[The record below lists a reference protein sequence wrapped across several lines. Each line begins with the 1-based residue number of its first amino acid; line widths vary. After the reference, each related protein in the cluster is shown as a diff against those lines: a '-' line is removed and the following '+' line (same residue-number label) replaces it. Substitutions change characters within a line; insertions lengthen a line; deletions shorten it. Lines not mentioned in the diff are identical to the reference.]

1 MTNCDKVEEILGPD
15 WICARQI
22 ADELKIP
29 MPSVSSSL
37 ATLYKFDSTIER
49 EHRVSQY
56 HKRPIYHYRR
66 VD

>member
-1 MTNCDKVEEILGPD
+1 MTNCDRVEEKLGPD

-29 MPSVSSSL
+29 LPSVSSSL
-37 ATLYKFDSTIER
+37 ATLYKFDSSIER
-49 EHRVSQY
+49 EFQIPDY
-56 HKRPIYHYRR
+56 HNKPVYHYRR